1 MSSAIL
7 TEPPGLAFADSEIA
21 IPETVTEEEFQRW
34 AMQHELRVEWVDGKV
49 IVMAPAS
56 RKHVQLTGWI
66 QSLLLIVVQ
75 QQQLGEVL
83 GPEFM
88 VRLRKG
94 EKSRRVPDVLF
105 VTSARK
111 SLLKPTYL
119 DGAPDLA
126 IEVVS
131 PDSVARDWRE
141 KYLAYEAAGVREYW
155 VIDPL
160 SRQMEVYV
168 LKRKKFQ
175 VVASSKDGSVES
187 AVVPRFRL
195 SPSWL
200 WNDVLPSVLDTL
212 RDLGLTP

>member
-1 MSSAIL
+1 MTSVMLIESSIFEPIDAPVAM
-7 TEPPGLAFADSEIA
+7 TESTFEQWAFQQDGR
-21 IPETVTEEEFQRW
+21 F
-34 AMQHELRVEWVDGKV
+34 EWVDGKV

-187 AVVPRFRL
+187 AVVSHFRL